1 MRIANTSFICYNIIT
16 VKINHGLR
24 KEASTMKINMI
35 NNGIS
40 ADSYVRDLPSTFVY
54 YMDNEP
60 FSVWKSVYADT
71 SCSSLSLHG
80 VRTFISF
87 FLDGRDTFEVKVVD
101 KVMLVGEAFNLDPDG
116 TRIVPVND
124 MEIAEM
130 NIEF

>member
-1 MRIANTSFICYNIIT
+1 MR
-16 VKINHGLR
+16 V
-24 KEASTMKINMI
+24 NMI

-60 FSVWKSVYADT
+60 FSVWKSVNVDMDN
-71 SCSSLSLHG
+71 SSLSLHG

-101 KVMLVGEAFNLDPDG
+101 NVMLVGEAFNFDPDG
-116 TRIVPVND
+116 TRIIPVND
-124 MEIAEM
+124 MEIAEL

>member
-1 MRIANTSFICYNIIT
+1 
-16 VKINHGLR
+16 
-24 KEASTMKINMI
+24 MKVNMI

-60 FSVWKSVYADT
+60 FSVWKSVNVDMDN
-71 SCSSLSLHG
+71 SSLSLHG

-101 KVMLVGEAFNLDPDG
+101 KVMLVDEVFNLDPDG

>member
-1 MRIANTSFICYNIIT
+1 
-16 VKINHGLR
+16 
-24 KEASTMKINMI
+24 MKVNMI

-40 ADSYVRDLPSTFVY
+40 ADSYVRDLPSTFVF

-60 FSVWKSVYADT
+60 FSVWKSVDVDM

-87 FLDGRDTFEVKVVD
+87 FPDGRDTFEVKVVD
-101 KVMLVGEAFNLDPDG
+101 KSMLVGEVFNFNHIG
-116 TRIVPVND
+116 ARIVPVND
-124 MEIAEM
+124 VEIAEM